1 MKFQCRFCNC
11 SSGATFSDLGMSPI
25 SNDFVPGDQADSMEP
40 FFPLH
45 AIVCNE
51 CFLVQLGG
59 FDSPDRLFR
68 DDYAYFSS
76 YSESWLRHAKKY
88 ADEAIAREGLNGGS
102 TVVEIASNDGYL
114 LRWFKDEGVPV
125 IGVEPTANTA
135 KVALEVHGIESE
147 VSFFGKETALAM
159 RDRGVQADLMAANNV
174 LAHVPDL
181 NDFVSGYPILLKR
194 GGVANFE
201 FPHLLKLI
209 EQKQFDTIYHEHYS
223 YLSFHFVNRLFEAH
237 AMRVYDVEELGTH
250 GGSLRIYVC
259 HADDSTRPQSDRARA
274 MLMTESAAGLEDVQ
288 TYENFS
294 RVPTEVKCDLLD
306 FLVSAYRDG
315 KSVAAY
321 GAPAKG
327 NTLLNFCGVKSDLI
341 AFTVDRS
348 PHKQGR
354 LLPGTRIPVLA
365 PEVISEKKPDFL
377 LILPWNLKD
386 EIMEQMSEIRSW
398 GGKFVTPIPNVR
410 IL

>member
-11 SSGATFSDLGMSPI
+11 SNGTTFADLGMSPV
-25 SNDFVPGDQADSMEP
+25 SNDFVPVDQAESMEP

-102 TVVEIASNDGYL
+102 IVVEVASNDGYL

-159 RDRGVQADLMAANNV
+159 RERGVQADLMAANNV

-201 FPHLLKLI
+201 FPHLLKLM

-223 YLSFHFVNRLFEAH
+223 YLSFHFVSRLFEAH
-237 AMRVYDVEELGTH
+237 AMRVYDVEELDTH

-259 HADDSTRPQSDRARA
+259 HADDSARPQSDRARA
-274 MLMTESAAGLEDVQ
+274 MLVTESAAGLEDVR

-315 KSVAAY
+315 KTVAAY

-348 PHKQGR
+348 PHKQGK

-365 PEVISEKKPDFL
+365 PDAISEEKPDFL
-377 LILPWNLKD
+377 LILPWNLKC
-386 EIMEQMSEIRSW
+386 EIMEQMSVIRSW
-398 GGKFVTPIPNVR
+398 GGKFVTPIPNVA